1 VTRRAVIITSAV
13 VVLLVGLGLGVTRLT
28 SSRVAVMAETGPVV
42 PTHRVQRGSLP
53 LTVHMNGDLRASQ
66 QQAIFA
72 PPVGA
77 AVRILSMLET
87 GAVVRAG
94 DPIVTFD
101 PADQLYALEQAE
113 SELREA
119 DQEII
124 KRRADNA
131 AQAAQDNV
139 ALLTAEFNVRRAEL
153 DAAVDADLIPANEY
167 RIRQVSLAEATRA
180 LEQTRQDAASR
191 ATTST
196 AGLAVLEE
204 RRVKAQLAAD
214 RARQNIESL
223 EVTAPIDG
231 VVSVRENTDASGGV
245 IFSGMTL
252 PTYRVGDTANPGR
265 PVMDL
270 LDISGMEIRATVN
283 EQERANVAAGQAV
296 TVESDVVP
304 HSSLTARITA
314 VSGLGRAVRQAG
326 PLRLFDVTLVLDSAD
341 PRLRPGTSVKVV
353 VQGEQVDGVL
363 LAPRQAVFEQD
374 GKPVVYARTGG
385 GFEPREV
392 KVVHRT
398 ESRVAIEGVEEGT
411 EVALI
416 SPDTAALVEAAAP
429 ASPTEPGMGP

>member
-1 VTRRAVIITSAV
+1 MI
-13 VVLLVGLGLGVTRLT
+13 
-28 SSRVAVMAETGPVV
+28 
-42 PTHRVQRGSLP
+42 
-53 LTVHMNGDLRASQ
+53 GDLRASQ
-66 QQAIFA
+66 QQAISA

-87 GAVVRAG
+87 GAVVKAG
-94 DPIVTFD
+94 DPIVEFD

-119 DQEII
+119 EQEII

-131 AQAAQDNV
+131 AQAAQDKV

-153 DAAVDADLIPANEY
+153 DAAVDEDLIPANEHK
-167 RIRQVSLAEATRA
+167 IRQVSLAEAKRT
-180 LEQTRQDAASR
+180 LEQTKQDVASR

-223 EVTAPIDG
+223 EVKAPIDG
-231 VVSVRENTDASGGV
+231 VISVRENMDASGGV

-270 LDISGMEIRATVN
+270 FDISRMEIRATVN

-304 HSSLTARITA
+304 NSSLTARITA

-326 PLRLFDVTLVLDSAD
+326 PLRLFDVTLVLDHAD
-341 PRLRPGTSVKVV
+341 PRLRPGTSVRVV
-353 VQGEQVDGVL
+353 VQGEQVEGVL

-374 GKPVVYARTGG
+374 GKPIVYARTAG
-385 GFEPREV
+385 GFEAKEV

-416 SPDTAALVEAAAP
+416 SPDKAALVEAATA
-429 ASPTEPGMGP
+429 ASPAGPGLGQ

>member
-1 VTRRAVIITSAV
+1 
-13 VVLLVGLGLGVTRLT
+13 
-28 SSRVAVMAETGPVV
+28 MAETGPIV
-42 PTHRVQRGSLP
+42 PTHRVERGSLQ
-53 LTVHMNGDLRASQ
+53 LTVHMKGDLRASQ
-66 QQAIFA
+66 QQAISA

-87 GAVVRAG
+87 GAVVKAG
-94 DPIVTFD
+94 DPIVEFD

-119 DQEII
+119 EQEII

-131 AQAAQDNV
+131 AQAAQDKV

-153 DAAVDADLIPANEY
+153 DAAVDEDLIPANEHK
-167 RIRQVSLAEATRA
+167 IRQVSLAEAKRT
-180 LEQTRQDAASR
+180 LEQTKQDVASR

-223 EVTAPIDG
+223 EVKAPIDG
-231 VVSVRENTDASGGV
+231 VISVRENMDASGGV

-270 LDISGMEIRATVN
+270 FDISRMEIRATVN

-304 HSSLTARITA
+304 NSSLTARITA

-326 PLRLFDVTLVLDSAD
+326 PLRLFDVTLVLDHAD
-341 PRLRPGTSVKVV
+341 PRLRPGTSVRVV
-353 VQGEQVDGVL
+353 VQGEQVEGVL

-374 GKPVVYARTGG
+374 GKPIVYARTAG
-385 GFEPREV
+385 GFEAKEV

-416 SPDTAALVEAAAP
+416 SPDKAALVEAATA
-429 ASPTEPGMGP
+429 ASPAGPGLGQ